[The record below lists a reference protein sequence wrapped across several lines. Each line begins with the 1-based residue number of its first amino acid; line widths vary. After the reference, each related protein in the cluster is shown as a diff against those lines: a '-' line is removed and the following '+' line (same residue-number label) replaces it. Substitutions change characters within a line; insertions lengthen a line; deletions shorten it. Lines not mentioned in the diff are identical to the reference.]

1 MQHRMGSSRP
11 EDPSPTLPSVNL
23 LISKARAPLQQ
34 HALPHLTADAVAALH
49 TCSRATHELL
59 TSAPIE
65 ALHPALQCLLPPG
78 IRGCA
83 TSKPTVQALLS
94 AQVSFIRRIRLGTP
108 INMRSLKLKRG
119 ESAWDAR
126 WAPEQPCKS
135 LLLECEDDDMG
146 CRLLLLDPSS
156 ARISE
161 RQPASRWLGQ
171 HSKWSIH
178 CFFQEGALL
187 FTRDSGI
194 GLAILN
200 MDSLSMT
207 ATWSGEYQS
216 NKFQASGQENYIC
229 VEQSIKK
236 PGERYTL
243 TARNVTVLER
253 PSLQQKHVLPSPML
267 EAQGAQQPATCYSM
281 DLSPDQEHLSVIWRV
296 DTFDGN
302 TLAQSLRIYAMSDGR
317 ELAEFD
323 TLSLLSD
330 LQPSQLPIAQLL
342 WSPDGSQ
349 LLVRALPARSKL
361 AYAGK
366 ASPVLLCKLDRS
378 VRCFMTVPK
387 PHEQALSWSPN
398 GHYIH
403 CDCWAPA
410 TRYGEL
416 PDDASSHGTVYHAS
430 NGQVAFEWSHPG
442 ATIPGVWSA
451 AGCSLFLPSC
461 KLLVGLPGKD
471 SGEEAVQQPW
481 PGPDLPVEEY
491 TTFPSKQP
499 VFVPAPSGR
508 VLVGAWQ
515 APQGSSSTNALSQA
529 PASRQTFQLW
539 HLDCKPGAAP
549 CAMTSV
555 ATSITSWLTKTIAW
569 HPGPRTAHIYAIA
582 TACGSLHLVDA
593 KQHKRVYLWTWMDLG
608 GRPRNTASL
617 QMPELSWSLDG
628 TQLLVCLEGSSFLL
642 TFGEVAA
649 GSEAASSGRRRR
661 R

>member
-1 MQHRMGSSRP
+1 MSSSRP
-11 EDPSPTLPSVNL
+11 EDPSPTLLSVNL

-34 HALPHLTADAVAALH
+34 HVLPHLTADAVAALY

-65 ALHPALQCLLPPG
+65 ALQPALQCLLPPG

-83 TSKPTVQALLS
+83 TSNLMVQALLK
-94 AQVSFIRRIRLGTP
+94 AQVSFIRRIRLVTP
-108 INMRSLKLKRG
+108 INMRSLKLKRD

-126 WAPEQPCKS
+126 WAPEHPCKS

-156 ARISE
+156 TSIRE
-161 RQPASRWLGQ
+161 RQPTSRWLDQ
-171 HSKWSIH
+171 HYKWGIH
-178 CFFQEGALL
+178 CFLQEGALL

-194 GLAILN
+194 GFAILS
-200 MDSLSMT
+200 MDSLRMT

-216 NKFQASGQENYIC
+216 NKFQASGHERYIC

-236 PGERYTL
+236 PGERYSL

-253 PSLQQKHVLPSPML
+253 PSLQQRHVLPSPML
-267 EAQGAQQPATCYSM
+267 EAQGAQQQATCYSM
-281 DLSPDQEHLSVIWRV
+281 DLSPDQEHLAIIWRV
-296 DTFDGN
+296 DNFEGN
-302 TLAQSLRIYAMSDGR
+302 TLAQSLCIYAMSDGR

-330 LQPSQLPIAQLL
+330 LQPAQLPVAQLL
-342 WSPDGSQ
+342 WSPDSSQ
-349 LLVRALPARSKL
+349 LLVRGLPARTKL
-361 AYAGK
+361 AFPGK
-366 ASPVLLCKLDRS
+366 ASPVLLCKLS
-378 VRCFMTVPK
+378 HSCRCFTTVPK
-387 PHEQALSWSPN
+387 PHEQALSWSPD

-403 CDCWAPA
+403 CECWAPA

-416 PDDASSHGTVYHAS
+416 PHDASSHGTVYHAS
-430 NGQVAFEWSHPG
+430 NGQVAFKWSHPG

-451 AGCSLFLPSC
+451 VGCSLFLPSC
-461 KLLVGLPGKD
+461 KLLIGLPGQD
-471 SGEEAVQQPW
+471 GGEEAVQQPW
-481 PGPDLPVEEY
+481 SGPDLPVEEY

-499 VFVPAPSGR
+499 VFVPAPSGH

-515 APQGSSSTNALSQA
+515 APQGASSINAPSRTA
-529 PASRQTFQLW
+529 ASRQAFQLW
-539 HLDCKPGAAP
+539 HLDVKVGAAP
-549 CAMTSV
+549 CAMTTI

-593 KQHKRVYLWTWMDLG
+593 QQNKRVRVWTWMDLA

-628 TQLLVCLEGSSFLL
+628 TQLLVCLEGSSSLL

-649 GSEAASSGRRRR
+649 CAEAVSSGRRRR